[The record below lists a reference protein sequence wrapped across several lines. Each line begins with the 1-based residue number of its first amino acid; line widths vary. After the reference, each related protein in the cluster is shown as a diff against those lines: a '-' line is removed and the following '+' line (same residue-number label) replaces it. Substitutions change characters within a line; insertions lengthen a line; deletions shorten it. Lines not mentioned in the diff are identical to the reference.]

1 MKRRRHGHNQRCAG
15 TTLVEMIF
23 ATLVGCTVL
32 GAMFTS
38 MSYCYRNSAAV
49 EAYATDEGNQ
59 MRISDYIAFDVRR
72 SLSVSA
78 VNDVLTITVPDY
90 YGNGGAIPAP
100 GAVPRDPVLV
110 SGSVTYSPN
119 PVTVT
124 YYQQG
129 PKFYRSLNGAASVIA
144 EDVADFSVTAG
155 LTGKAV
161 TCTTTFS
168 PAFTLDTS
176 AGAVA
181 ATSVFTTVYPRNA
194 GPPP

>member
-1 MKRRRHGHNQRCAG
+1 
-15 TTLVEMIF
+15 MIF
-23 ATLVGCTVL
+23 AALLGCTVL

-38 MSYCYRNSAAV
+38 MSYCYRNSSAV
-49 EAYATDEGNQ
+49 EAYATSEGNQ

-72 SLSVSA
+72 SLSVNA
-78 VNDVLTITVPDY
+78 TNDVLTMTVPDY
-90 YGNGGAIPAP
+90 YGNGGVIPSTGAAP
-100 GAVPRDPVLV
+100 KDPVLV
-110 SGSVTYSPN
+110 NGSVTYSPN
-119 PVTVT
+119 PITIT

-129 PKFYRSLNGAASVIA
+129 SNFYRTLNGAASVIA
-144 EDVADFSVTAG
+144 EDVADFSVTAA
-155 LTGKAV
+155 LSGKAV

-181 ATSVFTTVYPRNA
+181 ATSVFTTVYPRNT